1 MAKQVFRPNEIKV
14 NEKEKK
20 FTLPLIHDFKPH
32 EEETET
38 VEEVYQGPTA
48 EDLRKEAEAFR
59 QGWEI
64 EKQHL
69 LEEANA
75 KAGEIVQNAKD
86 AAFEE
91 VKRQTDE
98 AAVAKTEAQKEAEKI
113 IANAKAEA
121 EKIIADAHS
130 EEEKIKSEA
139 SESGYKAG
147 HDEGYSTGEDEINR
161 LIERLHKMVEA
172 VMLRREEILKETEQ
186 QIVELVI
193 LMTRKVVKIISE
205 TQKTTILS
213 NVLAALKKVR
223 TRGIVTLHVNL
234 EDLKLATSNVDE
246 FIKRVENVE
255 GIKVVEDSTVE
266 KGGCIVETDFGAID
280 ARISSQLSELE
291 DKIMEISPVKSIK
304 KNSGIPSAE

>member
-20 FTLPLIHDFKPH
+20 FTLPLIHDYKPQ
-32 EEETET
+32 EEKPEV

-75 KAGEIVQNAKD
+75 KADEIVQNAKN

-91 VKRQTDE
+91 VKRQSDE
-98 AAVAKTEAQKEAEKI
+98 AAVAKADAQKQADDI

-121 EKIIADAHS
+121 AKILADAHD
-130 EEEKIKSEA
+130 EEQKIKSEA
-139 SESGYKAG
+139 SEQGYKNG
-147 HDEGYSTGEDEINR
+147 YNEGCASGEEEMNR
-161 LIERLHKMVEA
+161 LIERLHKMIEA

-205 TQKTTILS
+205 TQKTTIMS

-223 TRGIVTLHVNL
+223 TRGEVTLHVNV
-234 EDLKLATSNVDE
+234 EDLKLTTANVSE
-246 FIKRVENVE
+246 FIKRVENVD

-280 ARISSQLSELE
+280 ARIFSQLSELE
-291 DKIMEISPVKSIK
+291 DKIMEISPVKSLK
-304 KNSGIPSAE
+304 KNTGIPSVE